1 MLRVFI
7 SAGQMNDVHDK
18 INQRGEVR
26 DREQSHCESADLE
39 EVNGEGE
46 KGSARIL
53 LRRPDDRCVSVNKG
67 CAASQSL
74 SACPRAK
81 LVCRSDKKN
90 QKKNNK
96 QDIKEDSTT
105 PRGERLQRASARC
118 STEAP
123 PSLKYWNE
131 VGYFQPSS
139 HTPAPTAAPKGP
151 SRVI

>member
-1 MLRVFI
+1 MTRLI
-7 SAGQMNDVHDK
+7 SAEK
-18 INQRGEVR
+18 VR
-26 DREQSHCESADLE
+26 RREQSHCESADLDGGSKRRRRKRI
-39 EVNGEGE
+39 GEN
-46 KGSARIL
+46 SAEAT
-53 LRRPDDRCVSVNKG
+53 RRSMCEREQGMCG
-67 CAASQSL
+67 FAESL

-81 LVCRSDKKN
+81 FVCRSDKKN

-96 QDIKEDSTT
+96 QDMKEDSTT

-118 STEAP
+118 LTEAL

-131 VGYFQPSS
+131 MGYFQPSS